1 MHRTL
6 IAALAIVSAVLI
18 VPSIHAAPRTSG
30 AAEFNNVQYTIV
42 DLTPDDGNA
51 SYYQFGPRT
60 TWIDASISIGGGNYW
75 DGRQFSP
82 TFPVPVTA
90 EGRFFDFYARASTN
104 GQLGDLHSAADTG
117 ALQWQADYADA
128 KALQSVRI
136 LLSAHSAL
144 TVSGVANAW
153 LSTTDPAY
161 PVLPGSATTI
171 VGLDYASVDRPGDV
185 FSREIVL
192 GTGQSYDSFND
203 TFSLTARNDFDYDIE
218 LMLNFNALTRVYYDV
233 SAVPEPATYLMFG
246 AGLAVLAGAMRRR
259 QRVLPPA

>member
-6 IAALAIVSAVLI
+6 TAALAIASAVLI

-30 AAEFNNVQYTIV
+30 AGEISNVQYTLV

-60 TWIDASISIGGGNYW
+60 TLIQASISVGAGNHG
-75 DGRQFSP
+75 DGSQFAP

-117 ALQWQADYADA
+117 ALQWQGDYARA
-128 KALQSVRI
+128 AASQTVNI
-136 LLSAHSAL
+136 LLSAHSAF
-144 TVSGVANAW
+144 TVSGVANTW

-161 PVLPGSATTI
+161 PVLPGNAETS
-171 VGLDYASVDRPGDV
+171 VSLGYASEDRPSDI
-185 FSREIVL
+185 FSRNIVL

-203 TFSLTARNDFDYDIE
+203 TFSLTARNDFDHDIE
-218 LMLNFNALTRVYYDV
+218 LTLYFNTLTSVYYDV

-259 QRVLPPA
+259 QRVLPPV